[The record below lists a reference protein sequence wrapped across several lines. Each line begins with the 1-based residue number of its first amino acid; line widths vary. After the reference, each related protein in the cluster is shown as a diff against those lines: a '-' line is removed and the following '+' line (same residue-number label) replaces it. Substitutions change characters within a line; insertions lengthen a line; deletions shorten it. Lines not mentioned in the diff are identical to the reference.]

1 MAATTPLI
9 KRPFCRA
16 SDCLAFIGLEQVG
29 ETASVCKA
37 PWNVAVKRSIA
48 PKLVA
53 DALLRIEDKNW
64 HADAI
69 AYGLHDWRKVGVAG
83 DEDEAVGAPLVC
95 VSEHCR
101 GDVHVRHL
109 LRYAKHFDASVF
121 ASLVAGSTWFACGGK
136 KFALFTIMPFDDF
149 HEWTAGESV
158 EILVLS
164 LGASMLWGFVDYARS
179 KIPDGDNCMVRIKE
193 FGGERLKIEPLVG
206 SASKL
211 PVIKIAPVYVNDRA
225 FHSPPLKVQ
234 GPGTRP
240 ALRRLPESR
249 RVKNPVIGGSAYYTK
264 FLDAA

>member
-136 KFALFTIMPFDDF
+136 K
-149 HEWTAGESV
+149 
-158 EILVLS
+158 
-164 LGASMLWGFVDYARS
+164 
-179 KIPDGDNCMVRIKE
+179 
-193 FGGERLKIEPLVG
+193 
-206 SASKL
+206 
-211 PVIKIAPVYVNDRA
+211 DRA

-234 GPGTRP
+234 GPDTRP

-249 RVKNPVIGGSAYYTK
+249 RVKNPVIGGGAHYTK
-264 FLDAA
+264 SSSQM